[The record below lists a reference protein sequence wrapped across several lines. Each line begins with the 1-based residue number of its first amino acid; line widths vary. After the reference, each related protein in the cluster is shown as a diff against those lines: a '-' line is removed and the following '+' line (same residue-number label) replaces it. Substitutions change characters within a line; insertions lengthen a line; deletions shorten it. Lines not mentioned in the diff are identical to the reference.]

1 MAPRIAVIEDD
12 GGVRSDIVEALASQG
27 FDAAGYPSADDF
39 PSGSAARRCDLIILD
54 IMMPGTDGVAFCAE
68 WRSRSNAQPI
78 IFLSG
83 KASDLDKVLALE
95 SGGDDYLTKPFS
107 MIELLCRVRVCLRRA
122 VPAPPACGPPADG
135 ILPAKGL
142 RFDDEDFRCWIG
154 GVPMQ
159 LTVSEYRIL
168 AAACRSLKKVFTREE
183 LMRFAYPDDP
193 YVSDRNADAHIKRI
207 RRKLR
212 DSGAPEGMIR
222 TVYGLG
228 YRFELP

>member
-1 MAPRIAVIEDD
+1 MIPSIAVIEDEE
-12 GGVRSDIVEALASQG
+12 GVRSGIVEALLSQG
-27 FDAAGYPSADDF
+27 CDAVGYPNADDYIERT
-39 PSGSAARRCDLIILD
+39 PERAPDLFILD
-54 IMMPGTDGVAFCAE
+54 IMMPGMDGIAFCSE
-68 WRSRSNAQPI
+68 LRSRGNRSPI

-83 KASDLDKVLALE
+83 KTSELDKVLALE

-122 VPAPPACGPPADG
+122 ESPAEAPA
-135 ILPAKGL
+135 LLKGL
-142 RFDDEDFRCWIG
+142 CFDEDCFRAWIDG
-154 GVPMQ
+154 LPLE

-168 AAACRSLKKVFTREE
+168 AAAAGSRKKVFSREE
-183 LMRFAYPDDP
+183 LMSFAYPEDP

-212 DSGAPEGMIR
+212 EAGAPEGMIR

>member
-1 MAPRIAVIEDD
+1 MMPRIAVIEDD
-12 GGVRSDIVEALASQG
+12 GGVRSDIVDALESQG
-27 FDAAGYPSADDF
+27 LDAAGYPSADEF
-39 PSGSAARRCDLIILD
+39 PGGPAAPRFDLIILD
-54 IMMPGTDGVAFCAE
+54 IMMPGTDGVAFCSE
-68 WRSRSNAQPI
+68 WRSRGNAQPI

-122 VPAPPACGPPADG
+122 VPAPPVGGPSTG
-135 ILPAKGL
+135 GL
-142 RFDDEDFRCWIG
+142 SFDDEDFRCWIG
-154 GVPMQ
+154 GVPLK

-168 AAACRSLKKVFTREE
+168 AAASRSHTKVFTREE